1 MEIMMKFVTT
11 FFLLCSTLAAFADT
25 SDSSN
30 KSLSSKVNTSRLTPT
45 AALQKLIDGNERYT
59 KDLLLHADS
68 SAERREAISSKQ
80 EPFAVIL
87 GCSDSRVPP
96 EIIFDQGVGD
106 LFIVRVAGNVA
117 GPIELD
123 SMEYAVKHLHSS
135 IIMVLGHENCG
146 AVQVVVDGGL
156 SGIDHVAALIKP
168 AVAKCKNLDQCV
180 QDNVNYVVKMI
191 KDSALIGPHVAN
203 GEINVVGA

>member
-1 MEIMMKFVTT
+1 MKLSILSCLV
-11 FFLLCSTLAAFADT
+11 FLSQIAFADT
-25 SDSSN
+25 TLN
-30 KSLSSKVNTSRLTPT
+30 KLSP
-45 AALQKLIDGNERYT
+45 AEALQKLIDGNNRYAH
-59 KDLLLHADS
+59 DLLLHADT

-123 SMEYAVKHLHSS
+123 SMEYAIKHLHSCL
-135 IIMVLGHENCG
+135 IVVLGHENCG
-146 AVQVVVDGGL
+146 AVQATMSGQL
-156 SGIDHVAALIKP
+156 SDIDQIATLIKP
-168 AVAKCKNLDQCV
+168 SLCDCKDINQCV
-180 QDNVNYVVKMI
+180 KNNVQHIVEQI
-191 KDSALIGPHVAN
+191 KQSSLIAPHLQEK
-203 GEINVVGA
+203 EIDVVGAYYDLNSGKVQILP